1 MRKFIISAALIGTT
15 MVSVP
20 AAAQYNQGRGYGYG
34 NDHRYAQG
42 IERQLDQ
49 IERRIDRLY
58 DRRQISKNEARRLSR
73 EAEQIDR
80 LHDRYSRNGLDR
92 GEYGDLQRRI
102 QILRQRVMNERR
114 DGDRWRG

>member
-1 MRKFIISAALIGTT
+1 MRKFIISAALIGAT

-20 AAAQYNQGRGYGYG
+20 AAAQYGQPRAYGYD
-34 NDHRYAQG
+34 NRYGQG